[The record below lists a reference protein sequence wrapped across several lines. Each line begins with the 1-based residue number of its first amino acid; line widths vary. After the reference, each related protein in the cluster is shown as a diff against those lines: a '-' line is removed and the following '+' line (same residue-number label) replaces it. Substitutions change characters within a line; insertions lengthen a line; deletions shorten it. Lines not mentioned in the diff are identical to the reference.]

1 MVLEYQRMSKCQETL
16 TLNEVAETMIEII
29 FANQD
34 VLLPAIC
41 WLFVDLMIYPQY
53 IELIDWTNIDDRMI
67 NKSDLESIHK
77 DLLCII
83 TESARVHPFFPLS
96 FPEILHKEIKLG
108 GYTLPEGTHVCID
121 QYSLNHNSNYW
132 QKPNEFQPERFYEV
146 DDFTK
151 KWGSFRFGFGGRRC
165 PGQHYANL
173 ILANAVARLF
183 SKYQLV
189 PIDIDDVSDHTK
201 VPLVWPGALTMIPNV
216 KIKLH
221 KKEEQTNCLNDNQF
235 NVINDTT
242 ESDKKVTKNDGL
254 SSQKDVNNKCDSGF
268 SSASEEMDYYAE
280 KSHSVEKKN
289 LGISMLATDIIQ
301 PIYHNGSNFENL
313 LCPGVMVGISTLP
326 KSPLLCESGT
336 YIHFNFKTCKNCIK
350 LTTVY

>member
-1 MVLEYQRMSKCQETL
+1 VAFYLRGYGIHNKWAASSVYKFFDNKANRTLKRFKENWINILTQYEHSTERNDGSGGVLDMVLEYQRMSKCQETL

-173 ILANAVARLF
+173 ILANAVAKLF

-189 PIDIDDVSDHTK
+189 PIDIDDVSDHTNAGD
-201 VPLVWPGALTMIPNV
+201 LDSFMRQSAICCFR
-216 KIKLH
+216 KINIR
-221 KKEEQTNCLNDNQF
+221 KKYITN
-235 NVINDTT
+235 
-242 ESDKKVTKNDGL
+242 
-254 SSQKDVNNKCDSGF
+254 
-268 SSASEEMDYYAE
+268 
-280 KSHSVEKKN
+280 
-289 LGISMLATDIIQ
+289 
-301 PIYHNGSNFENL
+301 
-313 LCPGVMVGISTLP
+313 
-326 KSPLLCESGT
+326 
-336 YIHFNFKTCKNCIK
+336 
-350 LTTVY
+350 